1 MMDCAQEVAD
11 AEADLTTAKRE
22 LHDAEQHVER
32 ALARVAAAQ
41 REEARCRP
49 FEVFVLYNGMQ
60 KPFKVRM
67 TELVK
72 RLLDQAIAAFG
83 PIPNPHTLSLFK
95 GGQELDD
102 SLTIQVAS
110 IEPHEVL
117 LLRPS
122 TVKGGWQ

>member
-1 MMDCAQEVAD
+1 MMDCAQALAD

-32 ALARVAAAQ
+32 ALARIAAAH

-60 KPFKVRM
+60 KPFKVSKA
-67 TELVK
+67 ELVK
-72 RLLDQAIAAFG
+72 ALLDQAIAAFG
-83 PIPNPHTLSLFK
+83 PIPNPHTVSLFK
-95 GGQELDD
+95 GGQELNDT
-102 SLTIQVAS
+102 LTIEAAC
-110 IEPHEVL
+110 IEPHELL